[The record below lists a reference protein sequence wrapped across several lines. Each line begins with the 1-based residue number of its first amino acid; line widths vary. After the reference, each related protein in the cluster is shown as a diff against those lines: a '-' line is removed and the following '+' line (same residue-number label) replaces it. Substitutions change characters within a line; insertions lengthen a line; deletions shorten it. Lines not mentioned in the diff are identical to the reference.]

1 MANLR
6 EMDVYKEDT
15 VDHAAEQHVVLA
27 PSSPTPSLPPPTST
41 TPQPSKMAPRLRKP
55 PKTTQTLIPSKPPS
69 GHFFFAGRAYPRV
82 KWWKAPNLR
91 LLYFYI
97 VILILTNTANGFDG
111 SMMNGLQSLSYWQAY
126 FGVPRGAM
134 LGFFNSAMSLGSLI
148 GLPIVP
154 YLIDWKGRKMGI
166 VIGSVIMLGAVALQ
180 SGAQNIGMFIAARL
194 ILGFGDTIMLNSAP
208 LLIAEIAH
216 PQDRAVLVTLSG
228 ASYHS
233 GAFIA
238 SWVTYG
244 TLQIKVRR
252 RSPLLLSP

>member
-1 MANLR
+1 MRNPIRSEADAFR
-6 EMDVYKEDT
+6 F
-15 VDHAAEQHVVLA
+15 VLL
-27 PSSPTPSLPPPTST
+27 T
-41 TPQPSKMAPRLRKP
+41 
-55 PKTTQTLIPSKPPS
+55 I
-69 GHFFFAGRAYPRV
+69 GYFA
-82 KWWKAPNLR
+82 L
-91 LLYFYI
+91 
-97 VILILTNTANGFDG
+97 
-111 SMMNGLQSLSYWQAY
+111 
-126 FGVPRGAM
+126 
-134 LGFFNSAMSLGSLI
+134 
-148 GLPIVP
+148 
-154 YLIDWKGRKMGI
+154 I

-244 TLQIKVRR
+244 TLQIKV
-252 RSPLLLSP
+252 